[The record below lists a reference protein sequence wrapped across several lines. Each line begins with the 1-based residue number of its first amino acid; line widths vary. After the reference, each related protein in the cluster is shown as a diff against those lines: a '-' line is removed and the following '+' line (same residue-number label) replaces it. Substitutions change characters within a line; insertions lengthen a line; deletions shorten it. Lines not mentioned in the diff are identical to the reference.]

1 MKIGEPPARS
11 QLRTRVN
18 YVANNG
24 LDMQL
29 ENALEAQMPE
39 LARPIDGLYL
49 MLRAALTDGYG
60 DPVCRALG
68 DPFAY
73 WR

>member
-1 MKIGEPPARS
+1 
-11 QLRTRVN
+11 
-18 YVANNG
+18 
-24 LDMQL
+24 MQL